1 MPKTDIDYSNTI
13 IYKITCRDETICDV
27 YVGHTTNFVQRK
39 HAHKQS
45 CINPT
50 SLNYKLKLYQV
61 IRSNGGWNNWK
72 MEIINFFECKDHY
85 EARKKEQEYF
95 ISLNATLNSIEP
107 LPKPKQKVI
116 IPIKEK
122 KKKEIFLCSTCNIRC
137 NTIKLLEDHNK
148 TQKHLKKLDGSLSQE
163 NSNMNN
169 LKTSANSAQIFKCEY
184 CNIEC
189 SKKND
194 WERHILTRKHKRNI
208 KGNME
213 IETPPQNFTCKC
225 GKKYANNSG
234 LWKHSKKCNINNINI
249 EINEITGQNIF
260 DKEIDLKQLIL
271 EIFKSNNEMQK
282 QHFELQK
289 QNNDIQ
295 KQLIDVC
302 KNSNNTIIS
311 NNNNNN
317 KTFNLQFFLNEQ
329 CKDAMNISDFA
340 NSFDLQLSDLETVG
354 ELGYVNGI
362 TKIMVDKLN
371 AMDIYKRPIHC
382 SDAKREIIYV
392 KDENV
397 WAREKK
403 DNPKLRQA
411 IKNVSFRNMKLVYNW
426 SNAYPESKDNQSRL
440 NDTYMKLVIESTGG
454 QGPIL
459 ESENKI
465 MRRIA
470 KEIVIDKTH
479 N

>member
-1 MPKTDIDYSNTI
+1 M
-13 IYKITCRDETICDV
+13 
-27 YVGHTTNFVQRK
+27 
-39 HAHKQS
+39 
-45 CINPT
+45 
-50 SLNYKLKLYQV
+50 
-61 IRSNGGWNNWK
+61 
-72 MEIINFFECKDHY
+72 
-85 EARKKEQEYF
+85 
-95 ISLNATLNSIEP
+95 
-107 LPKPKQKVI
+107 
-116 IPIKEK
+116 
-122 KKKEIFLCSTCNIRC
+122 
-137 NTIKLLEDHNK
+137 
-148 TQKHLKKLDGSLSQE
+148 
-163 NSNMNN
+163 
-169 LKTSANSAQIFKCEY
+169 
-184 CNIEC
+184 
-189 SKKND
+189 
-194 WERHILTRKHKRNI
+194 
-208 KGNME
+208 
-213 IETPPQNFTCKC
+213 
-225 GKKYANNSG
+225 
-234 LWKHSKKCNINNINI
+234 
-249 EINEITGQNIF
+249 F
-260 DKEIDLKQLIL
+260 DKDIDLKQLIL

-289 QNNDIQ
+289 QTNELQ

-302 KNSNNTIIS
+302 KNSNNTVIS

-317 KTFNLQFFLNEQ
+317 KTFNLQIFLNEQ

-397 WAREKK
+397 WSKEEK

-426 SNAYPESKDNQSRL
+426 SNAYPESKDNESKL

-454 QGPIL
+454 NSPIL

-465 MRRIA
+465 IRRIA
-470 KEIVIDKTH
+470 KEIIIEKMH